1 MSQQENMLTR
11 ILRRKAEEVA
21 AVSATTSL
29 RELSAQ
35 VEDLPP
41 PRDFSGQLSS
51 FMAAGKAAVIAE
63 VKKASPSKGL
73 IRADFRPAELAA
85 SMETGGAACLS
96 VLTDAPSFQGDLSYL
111 IEVTV
116 RASVR

>member
-21 AVSATTSL
+21 AASATTSL

-51 FMAAGKAAVIAE
+51 FMADGKAAVIAE
-63 VKKASPSKGL
+63 VKKAMY
-73 IRADFRPAELAA
+73 PAL
-85 SMETGGAACLS
+85 
-96 VLTDAPSFQGDLSYL
+96 
-111 IEVTV
+111 
-116 RASVR
+116 